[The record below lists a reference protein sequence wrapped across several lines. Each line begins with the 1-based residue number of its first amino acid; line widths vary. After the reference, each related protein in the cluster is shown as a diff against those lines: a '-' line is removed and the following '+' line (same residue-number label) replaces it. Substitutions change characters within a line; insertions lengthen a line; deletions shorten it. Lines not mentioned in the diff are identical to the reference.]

1 MERFVWAKGLFAM
14 MNAPVCSVASG
25 RHLAGVP
32 ELALLLCGVHQKAT
46 IAILDTSA
54 RWNSHVPWV
63 LFSEQLYEAVW
74 VWLAFLLDWGSLPGI
89 GHAIVYHQIHKKK

>member
-1 MERFVWAKGLFAM
+1 MKEVRAVDIQLGKGCICHDESL
-14 MNAPVCSVASG
+14 VRSVASG

-54 RWNSHVPWV
+54 RWNSPVPWV
-63 LFSEQLYEAVW
+63 LFLSEQLHE
-74 VWLAFLLDWGSLPGI
+74 
-89 GHAIVYHQIHKKK
+89 